1 MHQRNENSKILYL
14 EQSGTLHYK
23 DKDDSAELELAVHVD
38 LSKQKNYLSPS
49 LYARIQ

>member
-1 MHQRNENSKILYL
+1 MHHRNENSKILYL

-23 DKDDSAELELAVHVD
+23 DEEDSEEIELAVHVD
-38 LSKQKNYLSPS
+38 LNKQKNYLSPS